1 MTFQPFIPLAGYS
14 GWAFLNRTMDSQKNA
29 FNESNEIKRDT
40 EYFKEN
46 IGSVESAEELMSD
59 RRLLS
64 VALGAFGLD
73 DDIGSTYFI
82 QKVLTDG
89 VIDTDALAN
98 KLSDK
103 RYLEFS
109 KAFGFGDLGTP
120 NTALSTFPDE
130 IIAKFQDT
138 QFEVAVGAQDDSMR
152 LALNLDRELTVIANK
167 DTTDNGSWYG
177 VMGNSAVRTV
187 FETALG
193 LPSSIGSLDLDQ
205 QLTGFREKTER
216 YFGGSEISQFADP
229 EKRDEL
235 VRLFLVRNEIAQGSS
250 GTSAAQN
257 ALTLLSQ

>member
-1 MTFQPFIPLAGYS
+1 MTFQPIIPLAGYS
-14 GWAFLNRTMDSQKNA
+14 GWAFLNRTMDSQKSA
-29 FNESNEIKRDT
+29 FNESTEIKRDT

-46 IGSVESAEELMSD
+46 IGSVETAEDLMSD

-73 DDIGSTYFI
+73 EDIDSTYFI

-89 VIDTDALAN
+89 IIDSDALAN

-120 NTALSTFPDE
+120 NTVLSTFPDE
-130 IIAKFQDT
+130 IIANYQNT
-138 QFEVAVGAQDDSMR
+138 QFEVAVGEQNDSMR
-152 LALNLDRELTVIANK
+152 LALNLDRELTTIANK
-167 DTTDNGSWYG
+167 DTSEDGAWYG
-177 VMGNSAVRTV
+177 ILGNTAVRTV

-205 QLTGFREKTER
+205 QLTSFREKTEQ
-216 YFGGSEISQFADP
+216 YFGNSEVSQFADAD
-229 EKRDEL
+229 KRDEL
-235 VRLFLVRNEIAQGSS
+235 VRLYLVRNEIAQGNV
-250 GTSAAQN
+250 GTSAAEN
-257 ALTLLSQ
+257 ALALLSS